1 MISEEDR
8 RKDIISICQKMGQK
22 GFITGTDGNVSIR
35 LSSSEYLITPSS
47 LNKSLITTED
57 LVIINEK
64 GEKISGLHGPSSE
77 IKMHLTAYE
86 QRPDI
91 GAVIHAHPPVSTAFS
106 VAGVSLEDYVLPEEV
121 FTLDCIPTAP
131 FAIPHSQ
138 EGAMAIKDLIRQYD
152 ALILDHHGTLTVG
165 RDVFDAYNKLEKV
178 EHMALVIL
186 IAKLLGRVK
195 TLEPSQVDMIKMGRK
210 IVFQK

>member
-1 MISEEDR
+1 MKKGEDTE
-8 RKDIISICQKMGQK
+8 KHIVFICQKMSQK
-22 GFITGTDGNVSIR
+22 GFITGTDGNVSVK
-35 LSSSEYLITPSS
+35 LSSSKYLITPSN
-47 LNKSLITTED
+47 LNKGFITEED
-57 LVIINEK
+57 LVIIDEK
-64 GEKISGLHGPSSE
+64 GRKISGLHEPSSE

-91 GAVIHAHPPVSTAFS
+91 GAVIHAHPPLSIAFS
-106 VAGVSLEDYVLPEEV
+106 VAGISLEDYVLPEVV

-138 EGAMAIKDLIRQYD
+138 ELAMAIKDLIKQRD

-178 EHMALVIL
+178 EHTALVIL
-186 IAKLLGRVK
+186 TAKLLGRVK
-195 TLEPSQVDMIKMGRK
+195 TLETWQIDMIKMGRK